1 MSSKLTKLFFLL
13 IGFVAIQSIVD
24 AKVPRR
30 VLMEDHTGAW
40 CGWCVLGNQAMEDIL
55 EEFQDRFI
63 PVALHNGD
71 NMAISSIQ
79 GPIAQA
85 MGITGYP
92 SGTMNRMKIN
102 TPDGD
107 FTIAHH
113 PVYWEQTVPEHMSDM
128 SAVDVD
134 VTYTFNKETMELT
147 ATVKATVLEDIPGQL
162 AFNLYVMHD
171 DMTGTGSGW
180 DQSNYLSGRPGYEN
194 HPYYNQPKK
203 ITNYKHQN
211 VMINMLGGAFGTN
224 GIFPATGAKAG
235 QTYEHTFTTNL
246 LNNTP
251 AVQNVD
257 KIWFVG
263 LVQQTGGKYEI
274 LNSKAVNKVYPRAN
288 YRIRPATVDNYKLT
302 PRGGTSTIPVAL
314 NNFSPKKLTGSVVL
328 DAAHSSYP
336 TDWNIQIENTKI
348 EIESGSTQTVN
359 FNIIPGATKGVG
371 IFNFIITPTANN
383 DYDATQTNITIFALS
398 DGFKYVIW
406 TQGDRTAPFLQSF
419 NQLSTVTSNTV
430 ILPSSNAALDAFSNY
445 GFDMAII
452 PETYLSRGLLFNNT
466 KLLTHLNDLI
476 AAKKPILITS
486 ILSAWFSAGNYSS
499 SGYVPDQLTMN
510 FYNSLGIKGISQAMP
525 MSAGNSQQG
534 TLFLIDINGTD
545 DEISKDYVATLN
557 KYNQATFPYYT
568 IYLDPVKVVNTD
580 IATPILTFSSTQTI
594 VPTDTTAAVKI
605 NTASGSR
612 AIYCGFSF
620 DLIDDA
626 AKRTTLMGNMITW
639 LLGETSVDIEN
650 TNAAGINVYPNPMQ
664 MNGTISLNVPE
675 TLNNSDVYIIDV
687 NGNKVM
693 DLNMFQLTPGL
704 NNVPF
709 VNTLPAGSYYIIA
722 NINDVYSYYPFVVE

>member
-1 MSSKLTKLFFLL
+1 MSNKLTKLFFLL
-13 IGFVAIQSIVD
+13 IALVAIQGLVE

-71 NMAISSIQ
+71 AMAISSLQ
-79 GPIAQA
+79 GSIASA
-85 MGITGYP
+85 MGVTGYP

-102 TPDGD
+102 LNGSMTV
-107 FTIAHH
+107 AHH
-113 PVYWEQTVPEHMSDM
+113 PSYWEQTVPEHITDM
-128 SAVDVD
+128 SGVDVE
-134 VTYTFNKETMELT
+134 VTYTLNKQTMELT

-171 DMTGTGSGW
+171 DMTGTGTGW
-180 DQSNYLSGRPGYEN
+180 DQTNYLSGRAGYEDN
-194 HPYYNQPKK
+194 PYYNEPNK
-203 ITNYKHQN
+203 IANFKHQN
-211 VMINMLGGAFGTN
+211 VMIKMLGGAFGTN

-235 QTYEHTFTTNL
+235 ETYEHTFTTNL

-251 AVQNVD
+251 AVQNVE
-257 KIWFVG
+257 KLWFVG
-263 LVQQTGGKYEI
+263 LVQQTGAKYEI
-274 LNSKAVNKVYPRAN
+274 LNSEAVNKVYPRPN
-288 YRIRPATVDNYKLT
+288 YRVRPANVDNYKIT
-302 PRGGTSTIPVAL
+302 PRGETTTIPVVL
-314 NNFSPKKLTGSVVL
+314 NNYSSERLKGSIVL
-328 DAAHSSYP
+328 DASNSTYP

-348 EIESGSTQTVN
+348 EIEPGSTLTMNLNV
-359 FNIIPGATKGVG
+359 IAGATKGFG
-371 IFNFIITPTANN
+371 YFNFIITPTATN
-383 DYDATQTNITIFALS
+383 DYDASQTYVSISALS

-406 TQGDRTAPFLQSF
+406 SQGDRTTPFLQSF
-419 NQLSTVTSNTV
+419 NQISSVASNSV
-430 ILPSSNAALDAFSNY
+430 MLPTNPNSIAAFGAY

-452 PETYLSRGLLFNNT
+452 PETFDSRGLLFNNT
-466 KLLTHLNDLI
+466 ELLTHLNDLI
-476 AAKKPILITS
+476 TAKKPILITS
-486 ILSAWFSAGNYSS
+486 NLSAWFSAGNYSS
-499 SGYVPDQLTMN
+499 GGYVPDQLTMN
-510 FYNSLGIKGISQAMP
+510 FYNSLGIKGISQSMP

-534 TLFLIDINGTD
+534 SLYLIDINGNS

-557 KYNQATFPYYT
+557 KYNQTTFPYYT
-568 IYLDPVKVVNTD
+568 FYLDPLKVVNTD
-580 IATPILTFSSTQTI
+580 IATPILTFSSTQTT
-594 VPTDTTAAVKI
+594 VPTDNTAAVKI
-605 NTASGSR
+605 NTAAGSR

-620 DLIDDA
+620 DLIDDV
-626 AKRTTLMGNMITW
+626 AKRTTLMGNMINW

-650 TNAAGINVYPNPMQ
+650 TNTAGINIYPNPMQ
-664 MNGTISLNVPE
+664 INGTISLNVPE

-704 NNVPF
+704 NNVSF
-709 VNTLPAGSYYIIA
+709 VNTLSAGSYYIIA

>member
-1 MSSKLTKLFFLL
+1 MSNKLTKLFILL
-13 IGFVAIQSIVD
+13 IAFVAIQSIVD

-40 CGWCVLGNQAMEDIL
+40 CGWCVLGNQAMEDLLI
-55 EEFQDRFI
+55 EYKDKFI

-71 NMAISSIQ
+71 AMAISSIQ

-92 SGTMNRMKIN
+92 SGTLNRMKIN
-102 TPDGD
+102 TPEGE

-113 PVYWEQTVPEHMSDM
+113 PVYWEQTVSEHINDM

-171 DMTGTGSGW
+171 DMTGTGSAW
-180 DQSNYLSGRPGYEN
+180 DQSNYLSLNSNYKD
-194 HPYYNQPKK
+194 HPYYYQLDP

-211 VMINMLGGAFGTN
+211 VMIKMLGGSFGLP
-224 GIFPATGAKAG
+224 GVFPATGAKAG
-235 QTYEHTFTTNL
+235 ETYEHTFTTNL
-246 LNNTP
+246 SNNSP

-263 LVQQTGGKYEI
+263 LVQQTGGNYEI
-274 LNSKAVNKVYPRAN
+274 LNSKAVNKVYPKPH
-288 YRIRPATVDNYKLT
+288 YFVSPAKVNNYKFT
-302 PRGGTSTIPVAL
+302 PRGETSTVSVVL
-314 NNFSPKKLTGSVVL
+314 NNFSPEKLTGSVVL
-328 DAAHSSYP
+328 DAQNSTYP
-336 TDWNIQIENTKI
+336 TDWNIQIENSKV
-348 EIESGSTQTVN
+348 EIEPNGTQTIN
-359 FNIIPGATKGVG
+359 LSIIPGATKGVG
-371 IFNFIITPTANN
+371 NLFFTITPTATD
-383 DYDATQTNITIFALS
+383 DYDITQTYFSAITLS
-398 DGFKYVIW
+398 DGFKYVVW
-406 TQGDRTAPFLQSF
+406 SLGDRTAPFLQSF
-419 NQLSTVTSNTV
+419 NQISSVASNTV
-430 ILPSSNAALDAFSNY
+430 ILPASSEVIGTFKDY

-452 PETYLSRGLLFNNT
+452 PETYLSRGLFFNNSE
-466 KLLTHLNDLI
+466 LLSHLNDLI
-476 AAKKPILITS
+476 SAKKPILITS
-486 ILSAWFSAGNYSS
+486 ILSAWYSAGNYVNY
-499 SGYVPDQLTMN
+499 GYIPSQQTMN
-510 FYNSLGIKGISQAMP
+510 FYNSLGIEGIKQAMP
-525 MSAGNSQQG
+525 LAAGNPQQG
-534 TLFLIDINGTD
+534 QIYYIDINGND
-545 DEISKDYVATLN
+545 DDISKGFTATLN

-568 IYLDPVKVVNTD
+568 YYLDALKIVNPN
-580 IATPILTFSSTQTI
+580 IATPILTFSGNS
-594 VPTDTTAAVKI
+594 VPTDNTAAVKI
-605 NTASGSR
+605 NTAAGSR

-650 TNAAGINVYPNPMQ
+650 TNTAEINVYPNPMQ
-664 MNGTISLNVPE
+664 TNGTITLNVPE
-675 TLNNSDVYIIDV
+675 TLNKSDIYIIDV

-693 DLNMFQLTPGL
+693 DLNMFQLTPGV
-704 NNVPF
+704 NNVSF
-709 VNTLPAGSYYIIA
+709 VNTLSAGSYYIIA